1 MTRYLTDIAVV
12 LGAGL
17 LLATAL
23 TGCEDMEE
31 AARIGQQILREN
43 PDLIEDEDE
52 RETVRSGLRA
62 VEAMIGD
69 IDTGEEIAMGQSLTV
84 RAFAAFGRPHPSRD
98 LQRYVSRVGTLVAL
112 QSERPSLPYSFAV
125 VQNPDPTAL
134 ALPGG
139 FVLVSTGLLREL
151 HSESELAAIL
161 GHEISHV
168 AQKHGLEIVLR
179 DRRISR
185 LLDFAGRLDEDS
197 EEYRKF
203 IEESYQKL
211 AHEGYDLRYET
222 IADVAGT
229 RYAYRAG
236 YHPEGLLP
244 FLRRSAESRGELTFE
259 TSQSHPSPRRRINAI
274 QSHLGGLAPYSRYP
288 RLQDRYQKEALARL
302 R

>member
-1 MTRYLTDIAVV
+1 MRSSLTYGAIA
-12 LGAGL
+12 LTAAFL
-17 LLATAL
+17 LTVAL

-31 AARIGQQILREN
+31 AVRIGQQILREN
-43 PDLIEDEDE
+43 PDLIEDEEE
-52 RETVRSGLRA
+52 RQTVSSGLRA

-84 RAFAAFGRPHPSRD
+84 RAFPAFGRPHPDRD

-139 FVLVSTGLLREL
+139 FVLVSTGLLQEL

-179 DRRISR
+179 DQRISR

-197 EEYRKF
+197 EEYREF
-203 IEESYQKL
+203 IEKSYEKL
-211 AHEGYDLRYET
+211 AHQGYDLRYET
-222 IADVAGT
+222 TADVAGT
-229 RYAYRAG
+229 RYAYHAG

-244 FLRRSAESRGELTFE
+244 FLHRSAESRGQLTFE
-259 TSQSHPSPRRRINAI
+259 TSTSHPSPRRRLNAI
-274 QSHLGGLAPYSRYP
+274 RSHLSGLARYSHYP
-288 RLQDRYQKEALARL
+288 KLDDRYQKEALARL
-302 R
+302 Q